1 MRWVDSFKHVGG
13 VMTANN
19 EEYLDVVNKL
29 HTTLE
34 GADLDDVVPATAMV
48 LGLAGVMAGAD
59 KKLLISFVVDT
70 IDRVYRDA
78 DKLVRKEI
86 K

>member
-1 MRWVDSFKHVGG
+1 MSTDDK
-13 VMTANN
+13 
-19 EEYLDVVNKL
+19 EYLDVVNKL
-29 HTTLE
+29 HTALE
-34 GADLDDVVPATAMV
+34 GADLDDVVPATAMIV
-48 LGLAGVMAGAD
+48 GLAGVMAGAD

>member
-1 MRWVDSFKHVGG
+1 
-13 VMTANN
+13 MTANN

-78 DKLVRKEI
+78 DKLVRKES

>member
-1 MRWVDSFKHVGG
+1 
-13 VMTANN
+13 MTANN
-19 EEYLDVVNKL
+19 DEYLDVVNKL
-29 HTTLE
+29 HATLE

-78 DKLVRKEI
+78 DKLVKKDI

>member
-1 MRWVDSFKHVGG
+1 MGG
-13 VMTANN
+13 VMSKDDK
-19 EEYLDVVNKL
+19 EYKDVVNKL
-29 HTTLE
+29 HTALE
-34 GADLDDVVPATAMV
+34 GADLDDVVPATAMIV
-48 LGLAGVMAGAD
+48 GLAGVMAGAD

-70 IDRVYRDA
+70 IDRVYADA

>member
-1 MRWVDSFKHVGG
+1 
-13 VMTANN
+13 MTANN
-19 EEYLDVVNKL
+19 DEYLDVVNKL
-29 HTTLE
+29 HATLE

-48 LGLAGVMAGAD
+48 LGPAGVMAGAD

-78 DKLVRKEI
+78 DKLVRKDI